1 MTKQLTKCYDCGY
14 RSYNQG
20 LKECSKCRGKLEIIA
35 QERKNTSQEALQST
49 NSLGVKLI
57 LVGIMAIFLI
67 GIVSATLPAYLQDNI
82 VSCWT
87 LDETSGTLAVI
98 GLGLMVGKREENE

>member
-1 MTKQLTKCYDCGY
+1 
-14 RSYNQG
+14 
-20 LKECSKCRGKLEIIA
+20 
-35 QERKNTSQEALQST
+35 
-49 NSLGVKLI
+49 
-57 LVGIMAIFLI
+57 MAIFLI